1 MKSKEKNK
9 KVKIT
14 LKTIIFSAFA
24 FFILLYMFMFYNI
37 YFPINKSYAKETDT
51 NPEETRISNA
61 NKIDIDKVIN
71 TNTDNGQTV
80 QITQKEEVLEYLTE
94 YRTNKTLPKGV
105 SYVVQEGRQGTQNIT
120 IKSTYKDGEL
130 LSEEQVGAS
139 VIKASYNKIIEIG
152 GASYSSS
159 YKVKAGDT
167 VYVTSDE
174 LGLMET
180 DSEES
185 RRITTL
191 KRNDN
196 LKILKITQNWYE
208 VSYQNMT
215 GWVKNECTT
224 YINSKEENET
234 KGSTKTKQELNSNL
248 SFNMALNKPSGLSL
262 EQFKKILN
270 DPKDKN
276 KIFTNNAEYFYYIE
290 KQYNINGVFV
300 AAVGIHESAWGTS
313 KIALQKNN
321 LLGYGA
327 YDSNPYNGAYDF
339 SNYSESIDLISRV
352 FVKYYINPKG
362 TSIYG
367 GEKAVGTYYNGS
379 NLSGINKNM
388 QVILIGQ
395 MQFTHICN
403 IYITNCKIFAKFLAI
418 FKKLLYDI

>member
-37 YFPINKSYAKETDT
+37 YFPTNKSYAKETDT

-61 NKIDIDKVIN
+61 NKIDIDEVIN

-224 YINSKEENET
+224 YINSKEENDT

-300 AAVGIHESAWGTS
+300 ASVGIHESAWGTS

-321 LLGYGA
+321 LFGYGA
-327 YDSNPYNGAYDF
+327 YDSNPYNGAYNF

-379 NLSGINKNM
+379 NLSGINKKYASDSNWANAVYSHM
-388 QVILIGQ
+388 QYLY
-395 MQFTHICN
+395 N
-403 IYITNCKIFAKFLAI
+403 
-418 FKKLLYDI
+418 KL

>member
-61 NKIDIDKVIN
+61 NKINIDEVIN
-71 TNTDNGQTV
+71 TNTGNGQTV

-152 GASYSSS
+152 GASYSSN
-159 YKVKAGDT
+159 YKVKTGDT

-276 KIFTNNAEYFYYIE
+276 KTFTNNAEYFYYIE

-321 LLGYGA
+321 LFGYGA
-327 YDSNPYNGAYDF
+327 YDSNPYNGAYNF

-379 NLSGINKNM
+379 NLSGINKKYASDSNWANAVYSHM
-388 QVILIGQ
+388 QYLY
-395 MQFTHICN
+395 N
-403 IYITNCKIFAKFLAI
+403 
-418 FKKLLYDI
+418 KL

>member
-14 LKTIIFSAFA
+14 LKTIIFSAVA
-24 FFILLYMFMFYNI
+24 FFIFLYMFMFYNI
-37 YFPINKSYAKETDT
+37 YFPTNKSYAKETDT
-51 NPEETRISNA
+51 KPEETKISNA
-61 NKIDIDKVIN
+61 NKINIDEIIN
-71 TNTDNGQTV
+71 TNTGNGQAI

-300 AAVGIHESAWGTS
+300 AAVGIHESAWGIS

-321 LLGYGA
+321 LFGYGA
-327 YDSNPYNGAYDF
+327 YDSNPYNGAYNF

-379 NLSGINKNM
+379 NLSGINKKYASDSNWANAVYSHM
-388 QVILIGQ
+388 QYLY
-395 MQFTHICN
+395 N
-403 IYITNCKIFAKFLAI
+403 
-418 FKKLLYDI
+418 KL

>member
-139 VIKASYNKIIEIG
+139 VIKTSYNKIIEIG

-321 LLGYGA
+321 LFGYGA
-327 YDSNPYNGAYDF
+327 YDSNPYNGAYNF

-379 NLSGINKNM
+379 NLSGINKKYASDSNWANAVYSHM
-388 QVILIGQ
+388 KYLY
-395 MQFTHICN
+395 N
-403 IYITNCKIFAKFLAI
+403 
-418 FKKLLYDI
+418 KL

>member
-61 NKIDIDKVIN
+61 NKIDIDEVIN
-71 TNTDNGQTV
+71 TNTGNGQAI

-224 YINSKEENET
+224 YINSKEENNT

-276 KIFTNNAEYFYYIE
+276 KIFTNNSEYFYYIE

-300 AAVGIHESAWGTS
+300 ASVGIHESAWGTS

-321 LLGYGA
+321 LFGYGA
-327 YDSNPYNGAYDF
+327 YDSNPYNGAYNF

-379 NLSGINKNM
+379 NLSGINKKYASDSNWANAVYSHM
-388 QVILIGQ
+388 QYLY
-395 MQFTHICN
+395 N
-403 IYITNCKIFAKFLAI
+403 
-418 FKKLLYDI
+418 KL

>member
-61 NKIDIDKVIN
+61 NKIDIDEVIN

-152 GASYSSS
+152 GASYSSN
-159 YKVKAGDT
+159 YKVKTGDT

-180 DSEES
+180 ASEES
-185 RRITTL
+185 RKITTL
-191 KRNDN
+191 KRNYN

-270 DPKDKN
+270 DSKDKN

-321 LLGYGA
+321 LFGYGA
-327 YDSNPYNGAYDF
+327 YDSNPYNGAYNF

-379 NLSGINKNM
+379 NLSGINKKYASDSNWANAVYSHM
-388 QVILIGQ
+388 QYLY
-395 MQFTHICN
+395 N
-403 IYITNCKIFAKFLAI
+403 
-418 FKKLLYDI
+418 KL

>member
-14 LKTIIFSAFA
+14 LKTIIFSAVA
-24 FFILLYMFMFYNI
+24 FFIFLYMFMFYNI

-51 NPEETRISNA
+51 KPEETKISNA
-61 NKIDIDKVIN
+61 NKINIDEIIN
-71 TNTDNGQTV
+71 TNTGNGQAI

-234 KGSTKTKQELNSNL
+234 KESTKTKQELNSNL

-321 LLGYGA
+321 LFGYGA
-327 YDSNPYNGAYDF
+327 YDSNPYNGAYNF

-367 GEKAVGTYYNGS
+367 GENAVGTYYNGS
-379 NLSGINKNM
+379 NLSGINKKYASDSNWANAVYSHM
-388 QVILIGQ
+388 QYLY
-395 MQFTHICN
+395 N
-403 IYITNCKIFAKFLAI
+403 
-418 FKKLLYDI
+418 KL

>member
-61 NKIDIDKVIN
+61 NKIDIDEVIN
-71 TNTDNGQTV
+71 TNTGNGQTV

-120 IKSTYKDGEL
+120 IKSTYKDEKL

-159 YKVKAGDT
+159 YKVKTGDT

-180 DSEES
+180 NSEES

-234 KGSTKTKQELNSNL
+234 KESTKTKQELNSNL

-270 DPKDKN
+270 DSKDKN
-276 KIFTNNAEYFYYIE
+276 KIFTNNSEYFYYIE

-321 LLGYGA
+321 LFGYGA
-327 YDSNPYNGAYDF
+327 YDSNPYNGAYNF

-379 NLSGINKNM
+379 NLSGINKKYASDSNWANAVYSHM
-388 QVILIGQ
+388 KYLY
-395 MQFTHICN
+395 N
-403 IYITNCKIFAKFLAI
+403 
-418 FKKLLYDI
+418 KL

>member
-37 YFPINKSYAKETDT
+37 YFPTNKSYAKETDT

-61 NKIDIDKVIN
+61 NKIDIDEVIN
-71 TNTDNGQTV
+71 TNTGNGQTV

-94 YRTNKTLPKGV
+94 YRTNKILPKGV

-159 YKVKAGDT
+159 YKVKTGDT

-180 DSEES
+180 NSEES

-234 KGSTKTKQELNSNL
+234 KESTKTKQELNSNL

-270 DPKDKN
+270 DSKDKN
-276 KIFTNNAEYFYYIE
+276 KIFTNNSEYFYYIE
-290 KQYNINGVFV
+290 KQYNINGIFI
-300 AAVGIHESAWGTS
+300 AAVGIHESSWGTS

-321 LLGYGA
+321 LFGYGA
-327 YDSNPYNGAYDF
+327 YDSNPYNGAYNF

-379 NLSGINKNM
+379 NLSGINKKYASDSNWANAVYSHM
-388 QVILIGQ
+388 KYLY
-395 MQFTHICN
+395 N
-403 IYITNCKIFAKFLAI
+403 
-418 FKKLLYDI
+418 KL

>member
-61 NKIDIDKVIN
+61 NKIDIDEVIN

-321 LLGYGA
+321 LFGYGA
-327 YDSNPYNGAYDF
+327 YDSNPYNGAYNF

-379 NLSGINKNM
+379 NLSGINKKYASDSNWANAVYSHM
-388 QVILIGQ
+388 QYLY
-395 MQFTHICN
+395 N
-403 IYITNCKIFAKFLAI
+403 
-418 FKKLLYDI
+418 KL

>member
-14 LKTIIFSAFA
+14 LKTIIFSAVA
-24 FFILLYMFMFYNI
+24 FFIFLYMFMFYNI
-37 YFPINKSYAKETDT
+37 YFPTNKSYAKETDT
-51 NPEETRISNA
+51 KPEETKISNA
-61 NKIDIDKVIN
+61 NKINIDEIIN
-71 TNTDNGQTV
+71 TNTGNGQAI

-234 KGSTKTKQELNSNL
+234 KESTKTKQELNSNL
-248 SFNMALNKPSGLSL
+248 SFNMALNKPSVLSL

-300 AAVGIHESAWGTS
+300 ASVGIHESAWGTS

-321 LLGYGA
+321 LFGYGA
-327 YDSNPYNGAYDF
+327 YDSNPYNGAYNF

-379 NLSGINKNM
+379 NLSGINKKYASDSNWANAVYSHM
-388 QVILIGQ
+388 QYLY
-395 MQFTHICN
+395 N
-403 IYITNCKIFAKFLAI
+403 
-418 FKKLLYDI
+418 KL

>member
-61 NKIDIDKVIN
+61 NKIDIDEVIN
-71 TNTDNGQTV
+71 TNTGNGQTV

-180 DSEES
+180 NSEES

-234 KGSTKTKQELNSNL
+234 KESTKTKQELNSNL

-262 EQFKKILN
+262 EQLKKILN
-270 DPKDKN
+270 DSKDKN
-276 KIFTNNAEYFYYIE
+276 KIFTNNSEYFYYIE

-321 LLGYGA
+321 LFGYGA
-327 YDSNPYNGAYDF
+327 YDSNPYNGAYNF

-379 NLSGINKNM
+379 NLSGINKKYASDSNWANAVYSHM
-388 QVILIGQ
+388 QYLY
-395 MQFTHICN
+395 N
-403 IYITNCKIFAKFLAI
+403 
-418 FKKLLYDI
+418 KL

>member
-61 NKIDIDKVIN
+61 NKIDIDEVIN
-71 TNTDNGQTV
+71 TNTGNGQTV

-159 YKVKAGDT
+159 YKVKTGDT

-180 DSEES
+180 NSEES

-234 KGSTKTKQELNSNL
+234 KESTKTKQELNSNL

-270 DPKDKN
+270 DSKDKN
-276 KIFTNNAEYFYYIE
+276 KIFTNNSEYFYYIE

-321 LLGYGA
+321 LFGYGA
-327 YDSNPYNGAYDF
+327 YDSNPYNGAYNF

-352 FVKYYINPKG
+352 FVKYYINPKKIMRDN
-362 TSIYG
+362 TLLLNQ
-367 GEKAVGTYYNGS
+367 K
-379 NLSGINKNM
+379 
-388 QVILIGQ
+388 GQ
-395 MQFTHICN
+395 AYMVE
-403 IYITNCKIFAKFLAI
+403 
-418 FKKLLYDI
+418 KKLLEHIIMVQI

>member
-61 NKIDIDKVIN
+61 NKIDIDEVIN

-300 AAVGIHESAWGTS
+300 ASVGIHESAWGTS

-321 LLGYGA
+321 LFGYGA
-327 YDSNPYNGAYDF
+327 YDSNPYNGAYNF

-379 NLSGINKNM
+379 NLSGINKKYASDSNWANAVYSHM
-388 QVILIGQ
+388 QYLY
-395 MQFTHICN
+395 N
-403 IYITNCKIFAKFLAI
+403 
-418 FKKLLYDI
+418 KL

>member
-51 NPEETRISNA
+51 NPEEARISNA
-61 NKIDIDKVIN
+61 NKIDIDEVIN
-71 TNTDNGQTV
+71 TNTGNGQTV

-120 IKSTYKDGEL
+120 IKSTYKDEKL

-159 YKVKAGDT
+159 YKVKTGDT

-180 DSEES
+180 NSEES

-234 KGSTKTKQELNSNL
+234 KESTKTKQELNSNL

-270 DPKDKN
+270 DSKDKN
-276 KIFTNNAEYFYYIE
+276 KIFTNNSEYFYYIE

-321 LLGYGA
+321 LFGYGA
-327 YDSNPYNGAYDF
+327 YDSNPYNGAYNF

-379 NLSGINKNM
+379 NLSGINKKYASDSNWANAVYSHM
-388 QVILIGQ
+388 QYLY
-395 MQFTHICN
+395 N
-403 IYITNCKIFAKFLAI
+403 
-418 FKKLLYDI
+418 KL

>member
-24 FFILLYMFMFYNI
+24 FFIFLYMFMFYNI
-37 YFPINKSYAKETDT
+37 YFPTNKSYAKETDT
-51 NPEETRISNA
+51 KPEETKISNA
-61 NKIDIDKVIN
+61 NKINIDEIIN
-71 TNTDNGQTV
+71 TNTGNGQAI

-321 LLGYGA
+321 LFGYGA

-352 FVKYYINPKG
+352 FVKYYVNPKG

-379 NLSGINKNM
+379 NLSGINKKYASDSNWANAVYSHM
-388 QVILIGQ
+388 QYLY
-395 MQFTHICN
+395 N
-403 IYITNCKIFAKFLAI
+403 
-418 FKKLLYDI
+418 KL

>member
-61 NKIDIDKVIN
+61 NKIDIDEVIN

-139 VIKASYNKIIEIG
+139 AIKASYNKIIEIG
-152 GASYSSS
+152 GASYSSN
-159 YKVKAGDT
+159 YKVKTGDT

-234 KGSTKTKQELNSNL
+234 KESTKTKQELNSNL

-300 AAVGIHESAWGTS
+300 ASVGIHESAWGTS

-321 LLGYGA
+321 LFGYGA
-327 YDSNPYNGAYDF
+327 YDSNPYNGAYNF

-379 NLSGINKNM
+379 NLSGINKKYASDSNWANAVYSHM
-388 QVILIGQ
+388 QYLY
-395 MQFTHICN
+395 N
-403 IYITNCKIFAKFLAI
+403 
-418 FKKLLYDI
+418 KL

>member
-61 NKIDIDKVIN
+61 NKIDIDEVIN

-224 YINSKEENET
+224 YINSKEENDT

-290 KQYNINGVFV
+290 KQYNINGIFV
-300 AAVGIHESAWGTS
+300 ASIGVHESNWGKS
-313 KIALQKNN
+313 NIALQKNN
-321 LLGYGA
+321 LFGYSA
-327 YDSNPYNGAYDF
+327 YDSNPYNGAYKF
-339 SNYSESIDLISRV
+339 SNYSESIDLLARV
-352 FVKYYINPKG
+352 LVKYYLNPKG
-362 TSIYG
+362 TAIYG
-367 GEKAVGTYYNGS
+367 GEKAVGIYYNGA
-379 NLSGINKNM
+379 NLSGVNQKYATDKNWANSVYKYMQYFYNK
-388 QVILIGQ
+388 L
-395 MQFTHICN
+395 
-403 IYITNCKIFAKFLAI
+403 
-418 FKKLLYDI
+418 

>member
-37 YFPINKSYAKETDT
+37 YFPINKSYAKETDV
-51 NPEETRISNA
+51 NPEEIRISNA
-61 NKIDIDKVIN
+61 NEIDIDEIIN
-71 TNTDNGQTV
+71 ENSDSGKTI

-94 YRTNKTLPKGV
+94 YRTNKDIPKGI

-130 LSEEQVGAS
+130 LSEEQIGAD
-139 VIKASYNKIIEIG
+139 VVKASCNKIIEIG
-152 GASYSSS
+152 GASYTSN
-159 YKVKAGDT
+159 YKAKICDV

-174 LGLMET
+174 LGLME
-180 DSEES
+180 SETEDS

-196 LKILKITQNWYE
+196 LKILKISQNWYE
-208 VSYQNMT
+208 ISYQNMT
-215 GWVKNECTT
+215 GWVKSECTT
-224 YINSKEENET
+224 YID
-234 KGSTKTKQELNSNL
+234 STKENTQTTIKSKQELNSNL
-248 SFNMALNKPSGLSL
+248 NINIALNKPSGLSL
-262 EQFKKILN
+262 EQFKKVLN
-270 DPKDKN
+270 DSKDKN
-276 KIFTNNAEYFYYIE
+276 KIFSNNAEYFYYIE
-290 KQYNINGVFV
+290 KQYNINGIFV

-321 LLGYGA
+321 LFGYGA
-327 YDSNPYNGAYDF
+327 YDSNPYNGAYNF

-367 GEKAVGTYYNGS
+367 GETAIGTYYNGATL
-379 NLSGINKNM
+379 NGINKKYASDKNWANSVYSHM
-388 QVILIGQ
+388 QYLY
-395 MQFTHICN
+395 N
-403 IYITNCKIFAKFLAI
+403 
-418 FKKLLYDI
+418 KL

>member
-61 NKIDIDKVIN
+61 NKIDIDEVIN
-71 TNTDNGQTV
+71 TNTGNGQTV

-152 GASYSSS
+152 GASYTSN
-159 YKVKAGDT
+159 YKVKTGDT

-180 DSEES
+180 ASEES
-185 RRITTL
+185 RKITTL

-196 LKILKITQNWYE
+196 LKILKITQNLYE

-270 DPKDKN
+270 DSKDKN

-321 LLGYGA
+321 LFGYGA
-327 YDSNPYNGAYDF
+327 YDSNPYNGAYNF

-379 NLSGINKNM
+379 NLSGINKKYASDSNWANAVYSHM
-388 QVILIGQ
+388 QYLY
-395 MQFTHICN
+395 N
-403 IYITNCKIFAKFLAI
+403 
-418 FKKLLYDI
+418 KL

>member
-61 NKIDIDKVIN
+61 NKIDIDEVIN

-130 LSEEQVGAS
+130 FSEEQVGAS

-159 YKVKAGDT
+159 YKVKTGDT

-180 DSEES
+180 NSEES

-234 KGSTKTKQELNSNL
+234 KDQERQVGSLQIS
-248 SFNMALNKPSGLSL
+248 M
-262 EQFKKILN
+262 
-270 DPKDKN
+270 
-276 KIFTNNAEYFYYIE
+276 E
-290 KQYNINGVFV
+290 K
-300 AAVGIHESAWGTS
+300 
-313 KIALQKNN
+313 
-321 LLGYGA
+321 
-327 YDSNPYNGAYDF
+327 
-339 SNYSESIDLISRV
+339 
-352 FVKYYINPKG
+352 
-362 TSIYG
+362 
-367 GEKAVGTYYNGS
+367 TYYCRKGDF
-379 NLSGINKNM
+379 G
-388 QVILIGQ
+388 
-395 MQFTHICN
+395 
-403 IYITNCKIFAKFLAI
+403 
-418 FKKLLYDI
+418 

>member
-14 LKTIIFSAFA
+14 LKTIIFSAVA
-24 FFILLYMFMFYNI
+24 FFIFLYMFMFYNI
-37 YFPINKSYAKETDT
+37 YFPTNKSYAKETDT
-51 NPEETRISNA
+51 KPEETKISNA
-61 NKIDIDKVIN
+61 NKINIDEIIN
-71 TNTDNGQTV
+71 TNTGNGQAI

-300 AAVGIHESAWGTS
+300 ASVGIHESAWGTS

-321 LLGYGA
+321 LFGYGA

-379 NLSGINKNM
+379 NLSGINKKYASDSNWANAVYSHM
-388 QVILIGQ
+388 QYLY
-395 MQFTHICN
+395 N
-403 IYITNCKIFAKFLAI
+403 
-418 FKKLLYDI
+418 KL

>member
-9 KVKIT
+9 KVKVT

-61 NKIDIDKVIN
+61 NKIDIDEVIN

-152 GASYSSS
+152 GASYSSN
-159 YKVKAGDT
+159 YKVKTGDT

-180 DSEES
+180 ASEES
-185 RRITTL
+185 RKITTL

-224 YINSKEENET
+224 YINSKEKNET
-234 KGSTKTKQELNSNL
+234 KGSRKTKQELNSNL

-270 DPKDKN
+270 DSKDKN

-321 LLGYGA
+321 LFGYGA
-327 YDSNPYNGAYDF
+327 YDSNPYNGAYNF

-379 NLSGINKNM
+379 NLSGINKKYASDSNWANAVYSHM
-388 QVILIGQ
+388 QYLY
-395 MQFTHICN
+395 N
-403 IYITNCKIFAKFLAI
+403 
-418 FKKLLYDI
+418 KL

>member
-61 NKIDIDKVIN
+61 NKIDIDEVIN
-71 TNTDNGQTV
+71 TNTGNGQTV

-120 IKSTYKDGEL
+120 IKSTYKDEKL

-159 YKVKAGDT
+159 YKVKTGDT

-180 DSEES
+180 NSEES

-234 KGSTKTKQELNSNL
+234 KESTKTKQELNSNL

-270 DPKDKN
+270 DSKDKN
-276 KIFTNNAEYFYYIE
+276 KIFTNNSEYFYYIE

-321 LLGYGA
+321 LFGYGA
-327 YDSNPYNGAYDF
+327 YDSNPYNGAYNF

-352 FVKYYINPKG
+352 FVKYYINPAG
-362 TSIYG
+362 TKIYDNEIATG
-367 GEKAVGTYYNGS
+367 KYYSGTTLADVNKKYASDKNW
-379 NLSGINKNM
+379 NKNVYTWM
-388 QVILIGQ
+388 S
-395 MQFTHICN
+395 
-403 IYITNCKIFAKFLAI
+403 Y
-418 FKKLLYDI
+418 LYNRI

>member
-61 NKIDIDKVIN
+61 NKIDIDEVIN
-71 TNTDNGQTV
+71 TNTGNGQTV

-152 GASYSSS
+152 GASYASS
-159 YKVKAGDT
+159 YKVKTGDT

-174 LGLMET
+174 LGLMEKN
-180 DSEES
+180 SEES

-234 KGSTKTKQELNSNL
+234 KESTKTKQELNSNL

-270 DPKDKN
+270 DSKDKN
-276 KIFTNNAEYFYYIE
+276 KIFTNNSEYFYYIE
-290 KQYNINGVFV
+290 KQYNINGIFV
-300 AAVGIHESAWGTS
+300 AAVGIHESSWGTS

-321 LLGYGA
+321 LFGYGA
-327 YDSNPYNGAYDF
+327 YDSNPYNGAYNF

-379 NLSGINKNM
+379 NLSGINKKYASDSNWANAVYSHM
-388 QVILIGQ
+388 KYLY
-395 MQFTHICN
+395 N
-403 IYITNCKIFAKFLAI
+403 
-418 FKKLLYDI
+418 KL

>member
-61 NKIDIDKVIN
+61 NKIDIDEVIN

-224 YINSKEENET
+224 YINSKEENDT

-321 LLGYGA
+321 LFGYGA
-327 YDSNPYNGAYDF
+327 YDSNPYNGAYNF

-379 NLSGINKNM
+379 NLSGINKKYASDSNWANAVYSHM
-388 QVILIGQ
+388 KYLY
-395 MQFTHICN
+395 N
-403 IYITNCKIFAKFLAI
+403 
-418 FKKLLYDI
+418 KL

>member
-61 NKIDIDKVIN
+61 NKIDIDEVIN
-71 TNTDNGQTV
+71 TNTGNGQIV

-159 YKVKAGDT
+159 YKVKTGDT

-180 DSEES
+180 NSEES

-234 KGSTKTKQELNSNL
+234 KESTKTKQELNSNL

-270 DPKDKN
+270 DSKDKN
-276 KIFTNNAEYFYYIE
+276 KIFTNNSEYFYYIE

-321 LLGYGA
+321 LFGYGA
-327 YDSNPYNGAYDF
+327 YDSNPYNGAYNF

-379 NLSGINKNM
+379 NLSGINKKYASDSNWANAVYSHM
-388 QVILIGQ
+388 KYLY
-395 MQFTHICN
+395 N
-403 IYITNCKIFAKFLAI
+403 
-418 FKKLLYDI
+418 KL

>member
-9 KVKIT
+9 KVKVT

-61 NKIDIDKVIN
+61 NKIDIDEVIN

-152 GASYSSS
+152 GASYTSN
-159 YKVKAGDT
+159 YKVKTGDT

-180 DSEES
+180 ASEES
-185 RRITTL
+185 RKITTL

-224 YINSKEENET
+224 YINSKEKNET

-270 DPKDKN
+270 DSKDKN

-321 LLGYGA
+321 LFGYGA
-327 YDSNPYNGAYDF
+327 YDSNPYNGAYNF

-379 NLSGINKNM
+379 NLSGINKKYASDSNWANAVYSHM
-388 QVILIGQ
+388 QYLY
-395 MQFTHICN
+395 N
-403 IYITNCKIFAKFLAI
+403 
-418 FKKLLYDI
+418 KL

>member
-61 NKIDIDKVIN
+61 NKIDIDEVIN
-71 TNTDNGQTV
+71 TNTGNGQTV

-180 DSEES
+180 NSEES

-234 KGSTKTKQELNSNL
+234 KESTKTKQELNSNL

-270 DPKDKN
+270 DSKDKN
-276 KIFTNNAEYFYYIE
+276 KIFTNNSEYFYYIE

-321 LLGYGA
+321 LFGYGA
-327 YDSNPYNGAYDF
+327 YDSNPYNGAYNF

-379 NLSGINKNM
+379 NLSGINKKYASDYNWANAVYSHM
-388 QVILIGQ
+388 KYLY
-395 MQFTHICN
+395 N
-403 IYITNCKIFAKFLAI
+403 
-418 FKKLLYDI
+418 KL

>member
-61 NKIDIDKVIN
+61 NKIDIDEVIN

-224 YINSKEENET
+224 YINSKEENDT

-300 AAVGIHESAWGTS
+300 ASVGIHESAWGTS

-321 LLGYGA
+321 LFGYGA
-327 YDSNPYNGAYDF
+327 YDSNPYNGAYNF

-379 NLSGINKNM
+379 NLSGINKKYASDSNWANAVYSHM
-388 QVILIGQ
+388 QYLY
-395 MQFTHICN
+395 N
-403 IYITNCKIFAKFLAI
+403 
-418 FKKLLYDI
+418 KL

>member
-61 NKIDIDKVIN
+61 NKIDIDEVIN

-159 YKVKAGDT
+159 YKVKTGDT

-180 DSEES
+180 ASEES
-185 RRITTL
+185 RKITTL

-270 DPKDKN
+270 DSKDKN

-321 LLGYGA
+321 LFGYGA
-327 YDSNPYNGAYDF
+327 YDSNPYNGAYNF

-379 NLSGINKNM
+379 NLSGINKKYASDSNWANAVYSHM
-388 QVILIGQ
+388 QYLY
-395 MQFTHICN
+395 N
-403 IYITNCKIFAKFLAI
+403 
-418 FKKLLYDI
+418 KL